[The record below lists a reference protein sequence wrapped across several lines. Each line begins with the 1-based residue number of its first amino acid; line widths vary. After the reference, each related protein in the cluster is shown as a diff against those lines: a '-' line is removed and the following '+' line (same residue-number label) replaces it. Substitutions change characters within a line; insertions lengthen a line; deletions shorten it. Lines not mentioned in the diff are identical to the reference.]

1 MVNNHTQ
8 YGLEESDI
16 RDIVSVLKEN
26 SKVQQIILF
35 GSRAKNIHENG
46 SDIDIALKGNGL
58 STNDI
63 ISLSVE
69 LDELDLPY
77 KIDLVIFECIEEKAL
92 KQHIDRVGVLLYNR
106 QSSYSQSGEDTTK

>member
-1 MVNNHTQ
+1 MVNNQTQ

-35 GSRAKNIHENG
+35 GSRAKNTHENG
-46 SDIDIALKGNGL
+46 SDIDIALKGDDLN
-58 STNDI
+58 TNDI
-63 ISLSVE
+63 IRFSVE

-77 KIDLVIFECIEEKAL
+77 KFDLVIYERIEEKAL
-92 KQHIDRVGVLLYNR
+92 KEDINRVGVVL
-106 QSSYSQSGEDTTK
+106 DK